1 MVFSRI
7 APRVSA
13 NIGDELLES
22 KGRLPSGVLAEAL
35 KREGFIDHC
44 GG

>member
-1 MVFSRI
+1 MVFSRT

-13 NIGDELLES
+13 DVGDELLKS
-22 KGRLPSGVLAEAL
+22 KGRLPNGVLAEAL